1 MLHELW
7 KEKDG
12 NQTFC
17 FAGSLGDD
25 ARKTLSSE
33 AELIWTVE
41 AISHY
46 DAMTK
51 YYEFMSWGE
60 YTTDFEMDKN
70 SYPEEWIRTQK

>member
-41 AISHY
+41 ANSYY

-51 YYEFMSWGE
+51 YY
-60 YTTDFEMDKN
+60 
-70 SYPEEWIRTQK
+70 